1 MTETILSSAS
11 KTICIG
17 FEQPFAVI
25 GERINPTGRKKLAA
39 EMAEGNLERVRADAL
54 AQVEAGA
61 NMLDVNAGVPM
72 ADEAAIMREV
82 VRLVQSLT
90 DTPLVTD
97 SSNPAALDAGL
108 AAYEG
113 RALVN
118 SVTGEEESLEE
129 VLPLVKKYGAA
140 VVGISHDDDG
150 ISHDPDVRFA
160 AARKIME
167 RAMDHGIAACDVV
180 IDPAVMPVGAVGDA
194 GRSVL
199 QVIRRVREELKLNMT
214 CGASNVSFGLPDRH
228 TLNGAFLSAAIG
240 AGLTSAIMNP
250 LHGDVMATI
259 GASEVML
266 GLDPKCKRW
275 IKRSR
280 RLAKAAA
287 AAEAAETGAAAE

>member
-160 AARKIME
+160 ATRKIME

>member
-160 AARKIME
+160 ATRKIME

-240 AGLTSAIMNP
+240 AGLTSAID
-250 LHGDVMATI
+250 LT
-259 GASEVML
+259 L
-266 GLDPKCKRW
+266 
-275 IKRSR
+275 
-280 RLAKAAA
+280 
-287 AAEAAETGAAAE
+287 